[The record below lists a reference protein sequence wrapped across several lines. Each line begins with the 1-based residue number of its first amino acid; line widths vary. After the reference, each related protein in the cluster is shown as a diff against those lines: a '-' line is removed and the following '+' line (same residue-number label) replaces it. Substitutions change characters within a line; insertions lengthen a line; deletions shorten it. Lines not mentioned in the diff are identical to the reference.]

1 MLSFANVFTKEIAMK
16 LYAACDL
23 CEVYVNTCVRIKT
36 LKFSKAKSNNVI
48 MKKIW
53 MKRANK
59 SAKTSPGDI
68 SKLLRAI

>member
-48 MKKIW
+48 MKKI
-53 MKRANK
+53 
-59 SAKTSPGDI
+59 
-68 SKLLRAI
+68 

>member
-1 MLSFANVFTKEIAMK
+1 MLCQKQYKILSIIQIMLSFANVFTKEIAMK

-48 MKKIW
+48 MKKI
-53 MKRANK
+53 
-59 SAKTSPGDI
+59 
-68 SKLLRAI
+68 